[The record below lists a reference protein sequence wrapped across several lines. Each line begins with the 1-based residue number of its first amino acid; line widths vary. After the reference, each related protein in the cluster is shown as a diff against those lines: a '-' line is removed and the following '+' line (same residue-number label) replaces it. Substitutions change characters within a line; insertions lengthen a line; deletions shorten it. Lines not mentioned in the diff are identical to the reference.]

1 MKKRQQIKKNLV
13 TALEVPMDL
22 AYKDAIVTLTC
33 MNQAVIENY
42 RSILRY
48 TREEIVISTLRGRSL
63 FAVSG
68 WKSLAIHLRKCGCP
82 AVFPEYFWNGR
93 RCLWKNS

>member
-48 TREEIVISTLRGRSL
+48 TREEIVISTLRGKITICGKRL
-63 FAVSG
+63 EIPCYTPEEMRVSG
-68 WKSLAIHLRKCGCP
+68 CISGIFLER
-82 AVFPEYFWNGR
+82 
-93 RCLWKNS
+93 